1 VIREAGEELGLND
14 IQMQLGPKQY
24 VDSSAKCFV
33 QWYTATLD
41 LPIDAFTIQGEEV
54 EGIAWM
60 SLDQL
65 KQELDDN
72 PEKYI
77 PSIKDAVRLFA

>member
-1 VIREAGEELGLND
+1 
-14 IQMQLGPKQY
+14 
-24 VDSSAKCFV
+24 V